1 MDRATTIKR
10 VILGCGAVLLVLGAA
25 LFAWVWFAPCWAGGC
40 APLDDLA
47 EYQAEGS
54 QLLDIDGK
62 PFGTLATVNR
72 RVVALD
78 SLPAYLP
85 EAFVAVE
92 DRRFYSHSG
101 LDVRRIFGALIR
113 NVKAGGI
120 EEGGSTITMQLAR
133 NLFPEWL
140 PYQDRSLKR
149 KLMEARVARQI
160 ERTFS
165 KQKILELY
173 LNHIYLGSGAYGV
186 EAAAQE
192 YFGKPAAKL
201 DLAQSAT
208 LAALPKAPSDLDPK
222 ENPKGAHER
231 RDLVLDRMV
240 QAGYI
245 SSAEASD
252 AKQEPLRVVEESE
265 DPKAAPAAYFVER
278 VRREMGDL
286 LGNSFYTAG
295 LKIYTT
301 LDSRAQKVAEE
312 ELARE
317 LDAIESGAF
326 GTFRHP
332 TYPESKGKSEG
343 TGQTPYL
350 QGAVVLMDAATGE
363 VRALVGGRDHQ
374 DSKFDRATQAVRQPG
389 SAFKPFVYLTALENG
404 HSPIDVVEDAPLKI
418 TLTGGKV
425 WEPRN
430 YTDSYQGTM
439 TLRDALTRSKNTA
452 TVRLAQEVG
461 IPAIISRAHDLGI
474 TTPIPDVPSAALGV
488 AGVRPLELVDAYAA
502 FANGGDRVEPHFIRK
517 VVDRHGQVVWE
528 GSAQSAGVIDPA
540 AAFVLTTMLEDVVN
554 RGTGTAVRAVGFRGP
569 AAGKT
574 GTTNDAT
581 NVWFVGYTP
590 ELVGGVWMGFD
601 TPTEIVRGASGG
613 TLAAPVWGRIMKR
626 VYEGRPMPAGW
637 QVPPGVDTAQ
647 VEVGTGRIVGITCPP
662 TGPTYTEYFMGGIP
676 AESCAAMTQYATVL
690 PGDTAWHDE
699 EWGAIADDTLANAP
713 LPSGV
718 DWPELEALRRRIRVG
733 EAQAGGAPMDTS
745 FALPPLGPPVTQ
757 PGATPRRSLPP
768 RPLPPPPPPESGD
781 SLPRADQPDAG
792 PRLLGR
798 PVVRDSTAPSP
809 PDSTPAAT
817 APF

>member
-1 MDRATTIKR
+1 MDRAATIKR
-10 VILGCGAVLLVLGAA
+10 VILGCGAVLLVLGTA

-54 QLLDIDGK
+54 QLLDIDGR

-78 SLPAYLP
+78 SLPDYLP
-85 EAFVAVE
+85 RAFVAVE

-186 EAAAQE
+186 EAAARE
-192 YFGKPAAKL
+192 YFGKSAAEL
-201 DLAQSAT
+201 DLAQAAT

-222 ENPKGAHER
+222 ENPRGARER

-245 SSAEASD
+245 SRAEASD
-252 AKQEPLRVVEESE
+252 AKREPLRVAEEGE
-265 DPKAAPAAYFVER
+265 DPKSAPAAYFVER

-301 LDSRAQKVAEE
+301 LDSRAQKAAEE

-332 TYPESKGKSEG
+332 TYPQSKGKSKG

-404 HSPIDVVEDAPLKI
+404 HSPVDLVEDAPLQI
-418 TLTGGKV
+418 TLAGGQV
-425 WEPRN
+425 WAPKN

-452 TVRLAQEVG
+452 TVRLAEEVG
-461 IPAIISRAHDLGI
+461 IPSVVNTAHDLGI
-474 TTPIPDVPSAALGV
+474 TTPIADLPSTALGA

-502 FANGGDRVEPHFIRK
+502 FANGGNHVEPHFIRK
-517 VVDRHGQVVWE
+517 VVDRHGEVVWE
-528 GSAQSAGVIDPA
+528 GGAQSATVIDPA
-540 AAFVLTTMLEDVVN
+540 TAFVLTTMLEDVVD

-574 GTTNDAT
+574 GTTNDAR

-626 VYEGRPMPAGW
+626 IYEDRPMPRPW
-637 QVPPGVDTAQ
+637 TPPPGVETAQ
-647 VEVGTGRIVGITCPP
+647 VEVGTGRVVGNTCPP
-662 TGPTYTEYFMGGIP
+662 TGPTYTEYFARGVP
-676 AESCAAMTQYATVL
+676 PEACTVTTQYATMV
-690 PGDTAWHDE
+690 PIDTAWSDE
-699 EWGAIADDTLANAP
+699 EWGSIANDTLVDVP
-713 LPSGV
+713 LPEGV

-733 EAQAGGAPMDTS
+733 APPADGEPIDTT
-745 FALPPLGPPVTQ
+745 FGRVPLGPPE
-757 PGATPRRSLPP
+757 PRPAPP
-768 RPLPPPPPPESGD
+768 PETRPLPIPESRDTMGGGERQEA
-781 SLPRADQPDAG
+781 PPH
-792 PRLLGR
+792 LLGR
-798 PVVRDSTAPSP
+798 PVQRDSTPPPP
-809 PDSTPAAT
+809 PDSVPAA
-817 APF
+817 PPSF

>member
-25 LFAWVWFAPCWAGGC
+25 LFSWVWFAPCWAGGC

-54 QLLDIDGK
+54 QLLDVDGK

-72 RVVALD
+72 RIVALD
-78 SLPAYLP
+78 SLPDYLP
-85 EAFVAVE
+85 HAFVAVE

-101 LDVRRIFGALIR
+101 LDVQRIFGALIR

-149 KLMEARVARQI
+149 KIMEARVARQI

-186 EAAAQE
+186 EAAARE
-192 YFGKPAAKL
+192 YFGKPAAEL
-201 DLAQSAT
+201 DLAQAAT

-245 SSAEASD
+245 SQDEASG
-252 AKQEPLRVVEESE
+252 AKKEPLHVVEESE
-265 DPKAAPAAYFVER
+265 DPKAMPAAYFVER
-278 VRREMGDL
+278 VRREMSEL

-301 LDSRAQKVAEE
+301 LDSRAQKAAEE

-317 LDAIESGAF
+317 IDAIESGAF

-332 TYPESKGKSEG
+332 TYPESKGKSKG

-389 SAFKPFVYLTALENG
+389 SAFKPFVYLTALEQG
-404 HSPIDVVEDAPLKI
+404 RSPIDLVEDAPLKI
-418 TLTGGKV
+418 TLTGGNV
-425 WEPRN
+425 WEPKN
-430 YTDSYQGTM
+430 YTGSYQGTM

-452 TVRLAQEVG
+452 TVRLAEEVG
-461 IPAIISRAHDLGI
+461 IPSVISTAHDLGV
-474 TTPIPDVPSAALGV
+474 TTEIPDLPSTALGA
-488 AGVRPLELVDAYAA
+488 AGVRPLELVGAYAA

-528 GSAQSAGVIDPA
+528 GGTRREVAIDPA

-574 GTTNDAT
+574 GTTNDAK

-590 ELVGGVWMGFD
+590 ELVGGIWMGFD
-601 TPTEIVRGASGG
+601 TPTQIVRGASGG

-626 VYEGRPMPAGW
+626 VYQDREMPAPW
-637 QVPPGVDTAQ
+637 APPAGVQTAQ
-647 VEVGTGRIVGITCPP
+647 VEVGTGRVVGTTCPA
-662 TGPTYTEYFMGGIP
+662 TGPTYTEYFMGGVP
-676 AESCAAMTQYATVL
+676 AESCAATTQYASVL
-690 PGDTAWHDE
+690 PIDTAWSDE
-699 EWGAIADDTLANAP
+699 EWGSIADDTLADVP
-713 LPSGV
+713 LPEGV
-718 DWPELEALRRRIRVG
+718 DWPELEALRRRIRG
-733 EAQAGGAPMDTS
+733 EMPPVDGQPMDTS
-745 FALPPLGPPVTQ
+745 FDRVPLPAPLPAPP
-757 PGATPRRSLPP
+757 PEP
-768 RPLPPPPPPESGD
+768 RPLPPPLPEGRDAAGRGEPAEAPPPH
-781 SLPRADQPDAG
+781 
-792 PRLLGR
+792 LLGR
-798 PVVRDSTAPSP
+798 PVQRDSTPTAT
-809 PDSTPAAT
+809 PDSVPE
-817 APF
+817 APPSF